1 MGSKPKGVADGVSKK
16 MLIVII
22 VMLAIILLPATMM
35 SLPFSRVVFTV
46 SNMDT
51 RRSVSVTMTVCDAN
65 DGYFDFVR

>member
-1 MGSKPKGVADGVSKK
+1 
-16 MLIVII
+16 